1 MTDLNWNSRQLT
13 HGWQR
18 GVTAFFHGLGMS
30 EADFDKP
37 QVGIG
42 VPLLEGNLCNQHA
55 YALGSKVAE
64 GCRAAGLLGFPF
76 GTPAV
81 SDNLTQ
87 GLEGGGASL
96 VSRNL
101 IANSAECVVSAH
113 CYDAMV
119 GLHHC
124 DKNGPGFAMALARMN
139 YPGLILSGGSIQ
151 PGCYQGRSVTIL
163 DVYDSQAAASVGAI
177 PQAEAD
183 EIRRVACPGPGG
195 CGIAASFNTWGLA
208 MEAIGLMPPQSSSIP
223 AIDPAKQADCLNA
236 GQLIRGMLERNI
248 RARDILT
255 RQAFDNAA
263 ATIAAAG
270 GSTNAV
276 LHLLALAREAQVDF
290 TLKDLQLILKRTPV
304 LCSFAPRGTKTM
316 VDLHNVGGTSVL
328 LKHLIRAGLI
338 DGSCLTV
345 TGRSISENVANANDA
360 IVGWD
365 QRRFAA
371 PAHQVGSMNAKG
383 GPALEASL
391 SHPTSKDV
399 VAEDDLF
406 APVDAPFKP
415 FADMQVC
422 FGNLAPDGIV
432 FKVSSLSEPR
442 FRGPAICFQSGRD
455 VSEAVEHR
463 RIRPGHVIVLRYQ
476 GPVAAGMPEVVL
488 AASALSVPELN
499 GKVALIS
506 DTRVSGISHG
516 AIGVHCAPEAA
527 VGGPIA
533 LVHDGDEISFDLMP
547 GTITLHVPD
556 EELNRRRQQ
565 WQPPTIK
572 HARGYLADF
581 AATVAQANHGCV
593 SRAFHSHLD

>member
-1 MTDLNWNSRQLT
+1 MTALNWNSRQLT

-151 PGCYQGRSVTIL
+151 PGCYQGRNVTIL
-163 DVYDSQAAASVGAI
+163 DVYDSQAAASVGVI

-223 AIDPAKQADCLNA
+223 AIDPAKQEDCLNA
-236 GQLIRGMLERNI
+236 GQLIRGLLERNI

-255 RQAFDNAA
+255 RQAFENAA

-290 TLKDLQLILKRTPV
+290 TLKDLQIILKRTPV

-328 LKHLIRAGLI
+328 LKHLIRAGVI

-345 TGRSISENVANANDA
+345 TGRSISENVANAPLAPALRGEGPGVRGSSANDA
-360 IVGWD
+360 
-365 QRRFAA
+365 
-371 PAHQVGSMNAKG
+371 
-383 GPALEASL
+383 
-391 SHPTSKDV
+391 TSV
-399 VAEDDLF
+399 TNSESLF
-406 APVDAPFKP
+406 APIDLPFKP

-422 FGNLAPDGIV
+422 FGNLAPNGIV

-442 FRGPAICFQSGRD
+442 FRGPAICFESGRA
-455 VSEAVEHR
+455 VSDAVEQR

-533 LVHDGDEISFDLMP
+533 LVQDGDEISFDLMP
-547 GTITLHVPD
+547 GTITLHVSD
-556 EELNRRRQQ
+556 EELNRRRQA
-565 WQPPTIK
+565 WQAPQIK

-581 AATVAQANHGCV
+581 AATVAQANDGCV
-593 SRAFHSHLD
+593 SRVFHALR

>member
-1 MTDLNWNSRQLT
+1 MTALNWNSRQLT

-345 TGRSISENVANANDA
+345 TGRSISENVANAPLAPARAPTLRWSGEGPGVRGSSANDA
-360 IVGWD
+360 
-365 QRRFAA
+365 
-371 PAHQVGSMNAKG
+371 
-383 GPALEASL
+383 
-391 SHPTSKDV
+391 TSITNS
-399 VAEDDLF
+399 ESLF
-406 APVDAPFKP
+406 APIDAPFKP

-455 VSEAVEHR
+455 VSEAVEQR

>member
-1 MTDLNWNSRQLT
+1 MTTLNWNSRQLT

-18 GVTAFFHGLGMS
+18 GVTAFFHGLGMT

-151 PGCYQGRSVTIL
+151 PGCYQGRNVTIL

-177 PQAEAD
+177 PQSEAD

-223 AIDPAKQADCLNA
+223 AIDPAKQEDCLNA
-236 GQLIRGMLERNI
+236 GPLIRGLLERNI

-255 RQAFDNAA
+255 RPAFDNAA

-276 LHLLALAREAQVDF
+276 LHLLALAREAQVEF
-290 TLKDLQLILKRTPV
+290 TLKDLQAILKKTPV

-316 VDLHNVGGTSVL
+316 VDLHKLGGTSVL
-328 LKHLIRAGLI
+328 LKHLIRAGVI

-345 TGRSISENVANANDA
+345 TGRSIAENVANASDA
-360 IVGWD
+360 PTSG
-365 QRRFAA
+365 
-371 PAHQVGSMNAKG
+371 
-383 GPALEASL
+383 
-391 SHPTSKDV
+391 HPTG
-399 VAEDDLF
+399 DDLF
-406 APVDAPFKP
+406 APIDAPFKA

-422 FGNLAPDGIV
+422 FGNLAPNGIV

-455 VSEAVEHR
+455 VSDAVEQR

-547 GTITLHVPD
+547 GTIMLHVSD
-556 EELNRRRQQ
+556 EELNCRRQA
-565 WQPPTIK
+565 WQAPKIK

-581 AATVAQANHGCV
+581 AATVAQANDGCV
-593 SRAFHSHLD
+593 SRAFHSQLD